1 METKTT
7 VIRGFTIEVYE
18 LERGHISATIEKK
31 GACSSLAL
39 VDHYEMIQPDTS
51 EEIPVPRAVID
62 AATAWACKH
71 GY

>member
-18 LERGHISATIEKK
+18 LEPGNISATIGKN
-31 GACSSLAL
+31 GAYSSLAL
-39 VDHYEMIQPDTS
+39 VDDYEMIQPETL
-51 EEIPVPRAVID
+51 EEIPVPRSVID